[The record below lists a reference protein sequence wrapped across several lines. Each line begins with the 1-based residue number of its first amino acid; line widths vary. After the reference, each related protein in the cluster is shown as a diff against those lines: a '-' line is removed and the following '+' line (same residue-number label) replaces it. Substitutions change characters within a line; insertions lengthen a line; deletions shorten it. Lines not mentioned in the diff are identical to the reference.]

1 MYPLSL
7 QELRSD
13 NTAYTFRSIYNLIIF
28 NLLWSIVKRSKELSK
43 LQCFWDFYI
52 LSHKFKEKT
61 IFFSR
66 TPLLRTPAITRVSPI
81 ITRRELLYSPRDLLS
96 NLTGRLVTKNILVC
110 ATPLVVM
117 ERRFENRSSQLL
129 FTRSL
134 SAQATKLVHFNLGV
148 LLRKRIAKSRTHFLS
163 NG

>member
-13 NTAYTFRSIYNLIIF
+13 NTAYAFRSIYNLIIF
-28 NLLWSIVKRSKELSK
+28 NRLWSIVKKSKELSK
-43 LQCFWDFYI
+43 LQRFWHFYI

-66 TPLLRTPAITRVSPI
+66 TPLLRGCPQLQ
-81 ITRRELLYSPRDLLS
+81 RELLYSPRDLLS

-134 SAQATKLVHFNLGV
+134 SAQATKLVHFNFGV
-148 LLRKRIAKSRTHFLS
+148 LLRKRIAKSRTHFSS